1 MSAAAEYWRGD
12 NSAIRGD
19 RRGSGSGSCGATGC
33 GMRVVGMTVGVG
45 LGVGTVVGGE
55 FCRVCRRCIR
65 GALRRMCLAVGFVDM
80 SPVVGTVGS
89 PFEGHGSEV
98 TSAWSSC
105 AGLFVVAMLR
115 MRWMILVRMRRL
127 CARGS
132 GEIERSSSLKTSS
145 VCCRW
150 DNVGRRQCVGYNSYV
165 PDILIARVSGT
176 KKWQHR

>member
-1 MSAAAEYWRGD
+1 MAGRG
-12 NSAIRGD
+12 
-19 RRGSGSGSCGATGC
+19 
-33 GMRVVGMTVGVG
+33 G
-45 LGVGTVVGGE
+45 LGVGVGVGAGVGALVGGVLW
-55 FCRVCRRCIR
+55 RVCRWCIR
-65 GALRRMCLAVGFVDM
+65 GALHRMCFAVGFVDV
-80 SPVVGTVGS
+80 SPFVGTIGT
-89 PFEGHGSEV
+89 PYEGHGSEV

-105 AGLFVVAMLR
+105 VGLFVVAMLR